1 MFEAHLMLQ
10 MMLETPSHS
19 SGIQLGSAGLIARGL
34 GFTTPLMV
42 FSVTYPTLKHMLG
55 YTND

>member
-1 MFEAHLMLQ
+1 LMLQ